1 MAMNLVLDFGNT
13 RAKVAKVEQGEIV
26 AVEAFVYDQYVK
38 IEAFIMQNNAY
49 DGIILASVVDI
60 ESQPLKNIIA
70 SLPQKPLILSH
81 QTPIPI
87 ENSYKSPE
95 TLGLDRLA
103 AAVGAYNNYPNCN
116 VLVIDI
122 GTAIT
127 YDLLSSS
134 GIYLGGN
141 ISPGINL
148 RLKALN
154 AYTSKLPLVEANFDS
169 ALFGK
174 NTIEAIQSGTY
185 QGIVAEID
193 GIITK
198 IMTIYPNLTVI
209 LTGGDANNFAKNL
222 KNAIF
227 VNFNIV
233 IEGLNSILEYNQNAK
248 NN

>member
-1 MAMNLVLDFGNT
+1 MNLVLDFGNT

-26 AVEAFVYDQYVK
+26 AVEAFEYDQEAKV
-38 IEAFIMQNNAY
+38 EAFIMQVNAY

-87 ENSYKSPE
+87 ENSYESPE

>member
-1 MAMNLVLDFGNT
+1 MNLVLDFGNT

-26 AVEAFVYDQYVK
+26 AVEAFEYDQEAKV
-38 IEAFIMQNNAY
+38 EAFIMQVNAY

>member
-1 MAMNLVLDFGNT
+1 MNLVLDFGNT

-26 AVEAFVYDQYVK
+26 AVEAFEYDQEAKV
-38 IEAFIMQNNAY
+38 EAFIMQVNAY

-87 ENSYKSPE
+87 ENSYESPE

-169 ALFGK
+169 ALFGT

>member
-1 MAMNLVLDFGNT
+1 MNLVIDFGNT

-26 AVEAFVYDQYVK
+26 AVEAFGYDQEAK
-38 IEAFIMQNNAY
+38 IEAFIMQDNAY

-169 ALFGK
+169 ALFGT

>member
-1 MAMNLVLDFGNT
+1 MNLVLDFGNT
-13 RAKVAKVEQGEIV
+13 RAKVGKVEKGVVV
-26 AVEAFVYDQYVK
+26 AVETFSYDKPEQIADFVNRDKPY
-38 IEAFIMQNNAY
+38 A
-49 DGIILASVVDI
+49 GIIIASVVAI
-60 ESQPLKNIIA
+60 ETEPIRSIVAL
-70 SLPQKPLILSH
+70 LPQKPLILTH
-81 QTPIPI
+81 NTPIPI
-87 ENSYKSPE
+87 VNGYETPE

-103 AAVGAYNNYPNCN
+103 AVVGANNNYPNCN

-127 YDLLSSS
+127 YDLINSK
-134 GIYLGGN
+134 GVYLGGN
-141 ISPGINL
+141 ISPGINI

-154 AYTSKLPLVEANFDS
+154 AFTSKLPLVEANFS
-169 ALFGK
+169 SPLFGK

-227 VNFNIV
+227 VNLNIV
-233 IEGLNSILEYNQNAK
+233 IEGLNSILEYK
-248 NN
+248 LEC

>member
-1 MAMNLVLDFGNT
+1 MNLVLDFGNT
-13 RAKVAKVEQGEIV
+13 RAKVGKVEKGVVV
-26 AVEAFVYDQYVK
+26 AVETFSYDNPKLIADFVNRDKPY
-38 IEAFIMQNNAY
+38 A
-49 DGIILASVVDI
+49 GIIIASVVAI
-60 ESQPLKNIIA
+60 ETEPVRSIVAL
-70 SLPQKPLILSH
+70 LPQKPLILTH
-81 QTPIPI
+81 NTPIPI
-87 ENSYKSPE
+87 VNGYETPE

-103 AAVGAYNNYPNCN
+103 AVVGANNNYPNCN

-127 YDLLSSS
+127 YDLINSK
-134 GIYLGGN
+134 GVYLGGN
-141 ISPGINL
+141 ISPGINI

-154 AYTSKLPLVEANFDS
+154 AFTSKLPLVEANFS
-169 ALFGK
+169 SPLFGK

-227 VNFNIV
+227 VNLNIV
-233 IEGLNSILEYNQNAK
+233 IEGLNSILEYK
-248 NN
+248 LEC

>member
-13 RAKVAKVEQGEIV
+13 RAKVAKVEQGAIV
-26 AVEAFVYDQYVK
+26 AVEAFGYDQ
-38 IEAFIMQNNAY
+38 EAQIAEFIMQDNAY

-87 ENSYKSPE
+87 ENNYKSPE

-174 NTIEAIQSGTY
+174 NTIEAIQSGNY

>member
-1 MAMNLVLDFGNT
+1 MNLVLDFGNT

-26 AVEAFVYDQYVK
+26 AVEAFGYDQDVI

-87 ENSYKSPE
+87 ENSYESPE

>member
-26 AVEAFVYDQYVK
+26 AVEAFEYDQEAKV
-38 IEAFIMQNNAY
+38 EAFIMQVNAY

-87 ENSYKSPE
+87 ENSYESPE

>member
-1 MAMNLVLDFGNT
+1 MAMNLVIDFGNT

-26 AVEAFVYDQYVK
+26 ALEALGYDQEAK
-38 IEAFIMQNNAY
+38 IEAFIMQDNAY